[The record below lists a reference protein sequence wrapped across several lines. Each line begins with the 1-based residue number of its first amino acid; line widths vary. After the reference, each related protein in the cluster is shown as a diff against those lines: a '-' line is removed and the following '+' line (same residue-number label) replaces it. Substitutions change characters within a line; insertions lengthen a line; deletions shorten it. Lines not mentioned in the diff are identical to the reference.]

1 MAVRRPLF
9 YDGSDFKEMTAA
21 MVTAIQDRCVYL
33 YGGSPSVTIEISVG
47 SGSLGAMI
55 DTRMQAGAATE
66 SFGNE
71 PAGGSESSA
80 DYASAADTPNI
91 SRATDITFD
100 KMNQVNATISA
111 PTDTNNR
118 LYPVYYNSG
127 TIQAMTATDVFDTF
141 ITQAI
146 GTLTNGTDQDG
157 IFRISTS
164 TSVSDHTLI
173 SSNPVFTD
181 TRANTSLY
189 SAGGIPELQDQPF
202 DVNNYYLHRTNQGAS
217 PSVTLPFQ
225 ITSGNDLQ
233 RYSITAFDAMLLAEI
248 RHHTV
253 NTSGSTISYNINGS
267 GNNRGTGMVDTRLDG
282 SGNYQQRQDGP
293 GGTSGTSYR
302 TQEFPN
308 GSPQTISTYFLKIN
322 RS

>member
-55 DTRMQAGAATE
+55 DTRMQAGAPTQDFTNYDTSGE
-66 SFGNE
+66 
-71 PAGGSESSA
+71 
-80 DYASAADTPNI
+80 TPNI
-91 SRATDITFD
+91 SRATDVTFD
-100 KMNQVNATISA
+100 KMNQVNASVGT

-146 GTLTNGTDQDG
+146 GTLTDGSDRGGT
-157 IFRISTS
+157 FRISTS
-164 TSVSDHTLI
+164 TSESGHTLI

-233 RYSITAFDAMLLAEI
+233 RYSITALDAMLLAEI

-282 SGNYQQRQDGP
+282 SGNYQQRQDGTT
-293 GGTSGTSYR
+293 GSSGTSYR

>member
-55 DTRMQAGAATE
+55 DTRMQAGAPTQDFSNFDTSGE
-66 SFGNE
+66 
-71 PAGGSESSA
+71 
-80 DYASAADTPNI
+80 TPNI
-91 SRATDITFD
+91 SRATDVTFD
-100 KMNQVNATISA
+100 KMNQVNASVST

-146 GTLTNGTDQDG
+146 GTLTDGNDRDGT
-157 IFRISTS
+157 FRISTS
-164 TSVSDHTLI
+164 TSESGHTLI

-217 PSVTLPFQ
+217 PSITLPFQ

-282 SGNYQQRQDGP
+282 SGAYTQVRVGS
-293 GGTSGTSYR
+293 SGSSSTTYR

-308 GSPQTISTYFLKIN
+308 GSPSTISTYFLKIN

>member
-55 DTRMQAGAATE
+55 DTRMQAGAPTQDFSNFDTSGE
-66 SFGNE
+66 
-71 PAGGSESSA
+71 
-80 DYASAADTPNI
+80 TPNI
-91 SRATDITFD
+91 SRATDVTFD
-100 KMNQVNATISA
+100 KMNQVNASVST

-157 IFRISTS
+157 TFRISTS
-164 TSVSDHTLI
+164 TSESGHTLI

>member
-21 MVTAIQDRCVYL
+21 MVTAIQDRCVYV
-33 YGGSPSVTIEISVG
+33 YGGNPSVTIEISVG
-47 SGSLGAMI
+47 SGSLGAMT
-55 DTRMQAGAATE
+55 DTRMQAGAPTQDFTNYDTSGE
-66 SFGNE
+66 
-71 PAGGSESSA
+71 
-80 DYASAADTPNI
+80 TPNI
-91 SRATDITFD
+91 SRATDVTFD
-100 KMNQVNATISA
+100 KMNQVNASLSS

-146 GTLTNGTDQDG
+146 GTLTDGSDRGGT
-157 IFRISTS
+157 FRISTS
-164 TSVSDHTLI
+164 NSESGHTLV

-233 RYSITAFDAMLLAEI
+233 RYSITALDAMLLAEI

-282 SGNYQQRQDGP
+282 SGNYQQRQDGTT
-293 GGTSGTSYR
+293 GSSGTSYR

>member
-55 DTRMQAGAATE
+55 DTRMQAGAPTQDFSNFDTSGE
-66 SFGNE
+66 
-71 PAGGSESSA
+71 
-80 DYASAADTPNI
+80 TPNI
-91 SRATDITFD
+91 SRATDVTFD
-100 KMNQVNATISA
+100 KMNQVNASVST

-146 GTLTNGTDQDG
+146 GTLTDGSDRGGT
-157 IFRISTS
+157 FRISTS
-164 TSVSDHTLI
+164 TSESGHTLI

-293 GGTSGTSYR
+293 TGSSGTSYR